1 MGILSIFNKQTQE
14 PKTEVIKPFGSSL
27 QSFALSTNGLEYGN
41 NVSKTS
47 NGYIQDD
54 GFYSYKLIHLYYQSP
69 LHSAVIDFK
78 KLLSVGNGFTI
89 DGATNLTMAD
99 KISLNQ
105 LTNGYEEDLNH
116 IGMDYFLHNRVCLEV
131 TWNADFTKIVKVE
144 RLNPASVRIFAVN
157 EKMQPTAYSY
167 NYDWINVFKYKTKI
181 YAAFSEYNKKDRTQL
196 YMWQG
201 ESPSQNLYNLPSYAS
216 AINWITVDSES
227 SEYHK
232 ANINNSINP
241 SMLIQYFEK
250 PSTTEEKQQVLFDLN
265 QSFAGARKTGRAMV
279 TFSDSKELA
288 PSVTQMPANQLDKT
302 FIQLTD
308 TVNRQVCYAHRLDPQ
323 LLGLKTP
330 GSLGNSG
337 ELEYA
342 YNIFNAQVIQPAQRD
357 IEKILNKFI
366 KINGLGVVLKLN
378 EPTMVQVKVEETKMS
393 EDTGDDLTTDGQPL
407 AVNDAVKNLSAK
419 QHQQLL
425 RIIRQYG
432 KDQIN
437 YAAASVLLRTSLGLA
452 EEDIDLIL
460 GEI

>member
-1 MGILSIFNKQTQE
+1 MK
-14 PKTEVIKPFGSSL
+14 
-27 QSFALSTNGLEYGN
+27 
-41 NVSKTS
+41 
-47 NGYIQDD
+47 
-54 GFYSYKLIHLYYQSP
+54 
-69 LHSAVIDFK
+69 
-78 KLLSVGNGFTI
+78 
-89 DGATNLTMAD
+89 
-99 KISLNQ
+99 
-105 LTNGYEEDLNH
+105 
-116 IGMDYFLHNRVCLEV
+116 
-131 TWNADFTKIVKVE
+131 
-144 RLNPASVRIFAVN
+144 
-157 EKMQPTAYSY
+157 PTAYSY

-393 EDTGDDLTTDGQPL
+393 EDTGDDLTTTDGQPL
-407 AVNDAVKNLSAK
+407 AVNDAVKSLKAK
-419 QHQQLL
+419 EHQQLL

-432 KDQIN
+432 KDQIS
-437 YAAASVLLRTSLGLA
+437 YEAASVLLRNGLGLSQ
-452 EEDIDLIL
+452 EDIDLML
-460 GEI
+460 GEA